1 MYYFGT
7 IEYLLSMN
15 KNKLSDILGTTLEED
30 VALNNTITVQAKFK
44 LCEEQEFIL
53 YSIME
58 HLTHCRFIYFNLF
71 VYPHKMDKF
80 IKENSILVTKKVKN
94 KETNKIENI
103 QLKET
108 FKVTFC
114 RVYGISSRQ
123 FNSIDFVV
131 KGLIQSNKTL
141 IQDRLISFNDQL
153 RKKINKMDKLKGQ
166 INLLKISD
174 AYLKNDEKIIK
185 SCKEKQEYLH
195 KLNHSIEQ
203 KKHAIEKLEKK
214 IKGNKINVCFGDRKV
229 LNRLSSLFNDSN
241 YDKGKYKNISPLARK
256 SYQKSY
262 RKLWNDSRYNQF
274 FLLGSKDENN
284 GNSSCVFSKLNE
296 SSYSAKISIPIGVQ
310 NKLSLKCKYLTI
322 DNINFK
328 HNEKEILNSF
338 ALNNE
343 RKLKEQEYNQKVKD
357 NCLSLFDEDNKLT
370 PKSKYLENYGVA
382 MSFRFIK
389 DVFKDPKRKSN
400 DWRILV
406 SMDETNQQKAIVSKS
421 NGVIGID
428 INVDHYSVADINRS
442 KELNKA
448 FKVKFGFTDNKKNS
462 NSTVRKEEILK
473 SVKQIIKY
481 ALEFKKPIVIE
492 KLDFKRKKALLKE
505 EENIFNKSA
514 AKKKNRILSSFAYR
528 LMIEKIKILAY
539 RNGIAVYEVNPAYT
553 SQIGYI
559 KYAKKYGIS
568 RHMAAAYVIGRRTYG
583 IEELFE
589 RTEQV
594 IVKNQIKT
602 ISLLEDRET
611 CANYYEYC
619 NRNLKGFQ
627 KRLVSED
634 RGKKPKKTQIAN
646 SLVIPILPLDS

>member
-1 MYYFGT
+1 
-7 IEYLLSMN
+7 MN
-15 KNKLSDILGTTLEED
+15 KNRINDIFGKTLDEDIALS
-30 VALNNTITVQAKFK
+30 NTITVQSKFN
-44 LCEEQEFIL
+44 LCDEKESIL

-58 HLTHCRFIYFNLF
+58 HLTHCRFIYFNLLI
-71 VYPHKMDKF
+71 YPHKMDKF
-80 IKENSILVTKKVKN
+80 MNEHALIINKKVKN
-94 KETNKIENI
+94 KETNVIEYI
-103 QLKET
+103 KLKET
-108 FKVTFC
+108 FKVAFC

-123 FNSIDFVV
+123 FNSIDFFV

-141 IQDRLISFNDQL
+141 IQDRIVSFNDQL

-174 AYLKNDEKIIK
+174 AYKNNDDKILK
-185 SCKEKQEYLH
+185 SCKLKQQYLH

-203 KKHAIEKLEKK
+203 KKHAIQKLEKK
-214 IKGNKINVCFGDRKV
+214 VKDNKTNVCFGNRKI
-229 LNRLSSLFNDSN
+229 LNRLSSLFNDSDF
-241 YDKGKYKNISPLARK
+241 DKGKYKNISYAARK

-284 GNSSCVFSKLNE
+284 GNSSCVFSKLSE
-296 SSYSAKISIPIGVQ
+296 STYSVKIAIPVSVQ

-343 RKLKEQEYNQKVKD
+343 RKLKEKEYNQKLKD
-357 NCLSLFDEDNKLT
+357 NCSFLFDEENKLI
-370 PKSKYLENYGVA
+370 PKSKYLENYGIA
-382 MSFRFIK
+382 LSFRFIK
-389 DVFKDPKRKSN
+389 DTFKDPKRKSN

-406 SMDETNQQKAIVSKS
+406 SMEETNQQKAIVSKS

-428 INVDHYSVADINRS
+428 INVDHYAVADINRN
-442 KELNKA
+442 KELKKA
-448 FKVKFGFTDNKKNS
+448 FKIKFGFTDNKKNS
-462 NSTVRKEEILK
+462 NSTFRKEEILK

-481 ALEFKKPIVIE
+481 ALEVKKPIVIE

-505 EENIFNKSA
+505 EENIFNNDA
-514 AKKKNRILSSFAYR
+514 AKTNNRILSSFAYR

-583 IEELFE
+583 LEELFE

-602 ISLLEDRET
+602 LSLLEDREN

-627 KRLVSED
+627 KRLLNED
-634 RGKKPKKTQIAN
+634 RGKKPKSTQIA
-646 SLVIPILPLDS
+646 SLIVIPILPLNS

>member
-1 MYYFGT
+1 MK
-7 IEYLLSMN
+7 
-15 KNKLSDILGTTLEED
+15 KNKFSDIFGTTLEED

-44 LCEEQEFIL
+44 LCDEQEFVL

-58 HLTHCRFIYFNLF
+58 HLTNCRFIYFNLF

-80 IKENSILVTKKVKN
+80 MDKNSLLITKKIKN
-94 KETNKIENI
+94 KETNIIEDI
-103 QLKET
+103 KSKET

-141 IQDRLISFNDQL
+141 IKDRLISFNDQL

-174 AYLKNDEKIIK
+174 AYKQNDEKILK
-185 SCKEKQEYLH
+185 SCKTKQDYLH

-214 IKGNKINVCFGDRKV
+214 IKDDKIIVCFGDRKI
-229 LNRLSSLFNDSN
+229 LNRLSSLFNDSD
-241 YDKGKYKNISPLARK
+241 YDDKKYKNISLLSRK

-284 GNSSCVFSKLNE
+284 GNSSCVFSKLSE
-296 SSYSAKISIPIGVQ
+296 STYSAKISIPVSVQ

-343 RKLKEQEYNQKVKD
+343 RKLKEQEYNQKMKD
-357 NCLSLFDEDNKLT
+357 NCSTLFDEEKKLIS
-370 PKSKYLENYGVA
+370 KSKYLENYGVA
-382 MSFRFIK
+382 ISFRFIK
-389 DVFKDPKRKSN
+389 DVFKDPKRKST

-406 SMDETNQQKAIVSKS
+406 SMDETNKEKAIVSKS

-428 INVDHYSVADINRS
+428 INVDHYAVSDISRS

-448 FKVKFGFTDNKKNS
+448 FKVKFGFTDNKQNS
-462 NSTVRKEEILK
+462 NSTIRKEDILK
-473 SVKQIIKY
+473 SVKQIITY
-481 ALEFKKPIVIE
+481 ALEVRKPIVIE
-492 KLDFKRKKALLKE
+492 RLDFTRNKALLKE
-505 EENIFNKSA
+505 EENIFNNSA

-528 LMIEKIKILAY
+528 LMIDTLKKIAY

-602 ISLLEDRET
+602 ISLLEDREN

-627 KRLVSED
+627 RRLVSED
-634 RGKKPKKTQIAN
+634 RGKKPKNTQIAN
-646 SLVIPILPLDS
+646 LTVIPILPLDS

>member
-1 MYYFGT
+1 MK
-7 IEYLLSMN
+7 
-15 KNKLSDILGTTLEED
+15 KNKFSDIFGTTLEED

-44 LCEEQEFIL
+44 LCDEQEFVL

-58 HLTHCRFIYFNLF
+58 HLTNCRFIYFNLF

-80 IKENSILVTKKVKN
+80 MDKNSLLITKKIKN
-94 KETNKIENI
+94 KETNIIEDI
-103 QLKET
+103 KSKET

-141 IQDRLISFNDQL
+141 IKDRLISFNDQL

-174 AYLKNDEKIIK
+174 AYKQNDEKIIK
-185 SCKEKQEYLH
+185 SCKTKQDYLH

-214 IKGNKINVCFGDRKV
+214 IKDDKIIVCFGDRKI
-229 LNRLSSLFNDSN
+229 LNRLSSLFNDSD
-241 YDKGKYKNISPLARK
+241 YDDKKYKNISLLSRK

-284 GNSSCVFSKLNE
+284 GNSSCVFSKLSE
-296 SSYSAKISIPIGVQ
+296 STYSAKISIPVSVQ

-343 RKLKEQEYNQKVKD
+343 RKLKEQEYNQKLKD
-357 NCLSLFDEDNKLT
+357 SCSTLFNEEKKLIS
-370 PKSKYLENYGVA
+370 KSKYLENYGVA

-389 DVFKDPKRKSN
+389 DVFKDPKRKST

-406 SMDETNQQKAIVSKS
+406 SMDETIQQKAIISKS

-428 INVDHYSVADINRS
+428 INVDHYAVADIHRN
-442 KELNKA
+442 KELSKA
-448 FKVKFGFTDNKKNS
+448 FKVKFGFTDNKQNS
-462 NSTVRKEEILK
+462 NSTIRKEDILK
-473 SVKQIIKY
+473 SVKQIITY
-481 ALEFKKPIVIE
+481 ALEVRKPIVIE
-492 KLDFKRKKALLKE
+492 RLDFTRKKALLKE
-505 EENIFNKSA
+505 EENIFNNSA

-528 LMIEKIKILAY
+528 LMIDTLKKIAY

-602 ISLLEDRET
+602 ISLLEDREN

-627 KRLVSED
+627 RRLVSED
-634 RGKKPKKTQIAN
+634 RGKKPKNTQIAN
-646 SLVIPILPLDS
+646 LTVIPILPLDS